1 MIMNDV
7 QKASLVDARSKL
19 HKTKMSFVFATNQCL
34 CWIPNSINDKCR
46 FIFIIRLIWYRY
58 IDSSKLYHTSRHFA
72 KKCHFLVT
80 FHFMPY
86 SCHRDVSV
94 GKNQAKHD
102 CEHAIIDSREMEI
115 RDRLNI
121 QDMLSIYNIGKT

>member
-1 MIMNDV
+1 M
-7 QKASLVDARSKL
+7 
-19 HKTKMSFVFATNQCL
+19 QC
-34 CWIPNSINDKCR
+34 NN
-46 FIFIIRLIWYRY
+46 RY
-58 IDSSKLYHTSRHFA
+58 IDISELYHTSRHFA
-72 KKCHFLVT
+72 KKFDFLVT
-80 FHFMPY
+80 FDFIPH

-121 QDMLSIYNIGKT
+121 QDMLSIYIVEKLKLFPIFHLMFFQHVPS